1 MAFMPTFD
9 LDAWLAL
16 ASSPAAIVQAGAAVL
31 RRRATNVDPSWLGTP
46 AWAALIERMVGTMRA
61 APGVGLAAPQ
71 IGVPWRV
78 FVAEDLAERI
88 AVLSPE
94 NRASRGRVPLP
105 LLVVV
110 NPALTLGDGDAIF
123 YEGCLSVR
131 GYGALV
137 RRAAH
142 VEVTGLDA
150 FGQPLSIR
158 LSGWPARIVQ
168 HEVDHLDGTL
178 YVDRMVSRSLAC
190 DADLGRLA
198 ALPPDDVLR
207 ELDGATEESRHL
219 GMEWAERDSNPR
231 PTD

>member
-1 MAFMPTFD
+1 MSHFD
-9 LDAWLAL
+9 LDAWLA
-16 ASSPAAIVQAGAAVL
+16 AAGSPAGIVQAGTAVL
-31 RRRATNVDPSWLGTP
+31 RRRASDVDASVFGTPSWSRLVET
-46 AWAALIERMVGTMRA
+46 MVETMRA

-94 NRASRGRVPLP
+94 NRAARGRVPLP
-105 LLVVV
+105 LVVVV
-110 NPALTLGDGDAIF
+110 NPTLTLGDGHATF

-137 RRAAH
+137 RRAAD

-150 FGQPLSIR
+150 VGQPIALR

-168 HEVDHLDGTL
+168 HEIDHLDGTL
-178 YVDRMVSRSLAC
+178 YVDRMVSRSLASEGE
-190 DADLGRLA
+190 LGRLA
-198 ALPPDDVLR
+198 SLPPEQVLA
-207 ELDGATEESRHL
+207 ELDEGRERSRFEAIA
-219 GMEWAERDSNPR
+219 MEWAAPDSKR
-231 PTD
+231 GPTG